1 MRVGENATR
10 TRTDSA
16 AAGIRAPGAH
26 PAGGRGRPV
35 AAGVTIG
42 ALCALGAT
50 LSAHAAGP
58 GSLTAPRAAARD
70 VIAAPSP
77 AELTGQIVAV
87 APNALVIQS
96 LGGPDGRQAGV
107 KQTISTTA
115 GTRYYGAQAA
125 SLRTLTVGGM
135 VADQS
140 HARRNRDSGERG
152 DGRHRRPDRLRAAGG
167 WAGWARVGRVAP
179 AVGRRPVV
187 VAHRPAAGRTM

>member
-107 KQTISTTA
+107 KQTMSARLVNGQVTARDVVTSPSGTTTTIFSPGKA
-115 GTRYYGAQAA
+115 I
-125 SLRTLTVGGM
+125 V
-135 VADQS
+135 
-140 HARRNRDSGERG
+140 
-152 DGRHRRPDRLRAAGG
+152 
-167 WAGWARVGRVAP
+167 
-179 AVGRRPVV
+179 
-187 VAHRPAAGRTM
+187 